1 MKKIVALILCLALV
15 IIAMPINAF
24 ALSSNTTKTVDI
36 ASEDQRAE
44 KLDSDFSSFTLVN
57 IDGFKRYLKS
67 VDIDINTPE
76 GFTYIDSNLSTLYNA
91 ALANGYITYYPNDI
105 LLADG
110 NVVVEGVESDANVRW
125 SSGETF
131 GEANSSTHQVIT
143 RDALEA
149 VESYFPGFFIKT
161 SSGTYVTQIYAEYP
175 DTYEKGPL
183 GLFSWHFYNYET
195 GKNYLANFIDNKT
208 AKSLFFEH
216 YNNAKNYYQ
225 TNYVYAMRELGAAIH
240 YLEDLGAPV
249 HVGDGLSDV
258 PWWIDLLMVATSP
271 IAVFSIYCG
280 DMVTK
285 HTAYEKYVDGIDEN
299 SYCNIPSYINYDYY
313 LNNSLDVI
321 VNSLIENSYSYY
333 DEARGNDN
341 EKYTAAINTVPFT
354 KKTVAGVLYK
364 FASEISGMSQYD
376 YDCILIRN
384 KASNNYFT
392 QSGTNIQLAAFNDS
406 DAQKF
411 TMWEY
416 TYANSLNHNN
426 RIVKTAN
433 TSYRTTVASDSNN
446 ANVYLSTTVNDDLQR
461 IKPEY
466 IANTGSYKLL
476 TGVSDFEKVVSS
488 STTAASV
495 GDNICQKEYT
505 GATSDQWYFDLM
517 KSLTVN
523 RDSSNLQSA
532 YIKRGQWIYYK
543 IQITTPHYYRIE
555 TYSPYDTY
563 IEVLD
568 SSFNQVGTPSSYD
581 DAGDGSNARAYC
593 YLNSGTYYVKLRM
606 YNTSVEG
613 KVNIVFVATDTS
625 TVGTISLGLRSV
637 TLTAGS
643 TKYYKFVPNLSG
655 NAVISTTGTYDTY
668 LFLCDENMNV
678 ITTDDDSGT
687 DYNAYIR
694 RGLTNNKTYY
704 IGVRF
709 YSASTSGTFTLNIS
723 EQTLPDPPIIL
734 SEPEIPDKMSE

>member
-1 MKKIVALILCLALV
+1 MK
-15 IIAMPINAF
+15 
-24 ALSSNTTKTVDI
+24 
-36 ASEDQRAE
+36 
-44 KLDSDFSSFTLVN
+44 
-57 IDGFKRYLKS
+57 
-67 VDIDINTPE
+67 
-76 GFTYIDSNLSTLYNA
+76 
-91 ALANGYITYYPNDI
+91 
-105 LLADG
+105 
-110 NVVVEGVESDANVRW
+110 
-125 SSGETF
+125 
-131 GEANSSTHQVIT
+131 
-143 RDALEA
+143 
-149 VESYFPGFFIKT
+149 
-161 SSGTYVTQIYAEYP
+161 
-175 DTYEKGPL
+175 
-183 GLFSWHFYNYET
+183 
-195 GKNYLANFIDNKT
+195 
-208 AKSLFFEH
+208 
-216 YNNAKNYYQ
+216 
-225 TNYVYAMRELGAAIH
+225 
-240 YLEDLGAPV
+240 
-249 HVGDGLSDV
+249 
-258 PWWIDLLMVATSP
+258 
-271 IAVFSIYCG
+271 
-280 DMVTK
+280 
-285 HTAYEKYVDGIDEN
+285 
-299 SYCNIPSYINYDYY
+299 PS
-313 LNNSLDVI
+313 
-321 VNSLIENSYSYY
+321 
-333 DEARGNDN
+333 N

-392 QSGTNIQLAAFNDS
+392 QSGTNIQLAAFNGS
-406 DAQKF
+406 DTQKF

-416 TYANSLNHNN
+416 TYANSLNHSN

-446 ANVYLSTTVNDDLQR
+446 ANVYLSTTINDDLQR

-466 IANTGSYKLL
+466 IAGSYKLL
-476 TGVSDFEKVVSS
+476 TGVSEFEKVVAS
-488 STTAASV
+488 STTTAGV

-505 GATSDQWYFDLM
+505 GATSDQWYLDLM
-517 KSLTVN
+517 KSITLN

-581 DAGDGSNARAYC
+581 DAGDGNNARAYC

-637 TLTAGS
+637 TLSAGS